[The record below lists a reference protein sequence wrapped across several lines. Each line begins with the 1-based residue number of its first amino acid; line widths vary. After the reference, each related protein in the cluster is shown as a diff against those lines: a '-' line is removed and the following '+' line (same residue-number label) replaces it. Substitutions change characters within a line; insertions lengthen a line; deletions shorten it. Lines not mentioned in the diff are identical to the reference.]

1 MFKRAVTAF
10 LATLSLSSLA
20 SATMIPDLV
29 FHNGQNI
36 TFDYHDSIV
45 PASNLFGMGVTS
57 DGWEGPVVLNMDDM
71 DEIPAT
77 YVCNIRSSR
86 MGLFT
91 VSAQIDSA
99 LNILNGRVQLPK
111 SSNTTRLPLRSLF
124 PTFTTRLSSG
134 STFLARMFKPG
145 VTCANNLL

>member
-45 PASNLFGMGVTS
+45 PASNLFGMGVLRTGADIPAKVTS
-57 DGWEGPVVLNMDDM
+57 DG
-71 DEIPAT
+71 
-77 YVCNIRSSR
+77 
-86 MGLFT
+86 
-91 VSAQIDSA
+91 
-99 LNILNGRVQLPK
+99 
-111 SSNTTRLPLRSLF
+111 
-124 PTFTTRLSSG
+124 
-134 STFLARMFKPG
+134 
-145 VTCANNLL
+145 